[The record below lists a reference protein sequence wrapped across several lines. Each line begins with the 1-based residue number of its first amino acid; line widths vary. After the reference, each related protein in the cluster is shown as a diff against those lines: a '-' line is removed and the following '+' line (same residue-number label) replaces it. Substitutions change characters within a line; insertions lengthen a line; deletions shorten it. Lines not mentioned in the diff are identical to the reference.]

1 MVYVVND
8 CLKVVSSRSGNNYV
22 LSTCIDMSLSFV
34 FGCVETCALKN
45 YVYTDLSPWK
55 LCSVSLS
62 IDFDL
67 FSVYCDGILACCY
80 FISKSISSCVESY
93 FNK

>member
-1 MVYVVND
+1 MVYIVND

-45 YVYTDLSPWK
+45 YVYTDLSPRK

-67 FSVYCDGILACCY
+67 FSVNNDRILCCLY
-80 FISKSISSCVESY
+80 LISLSISSLRRIIL
-93 FNK
+93 